1 MSPLLLAYGRT
12 ARAMD
17 VHADADAI
25 LQLAPTVLG
34 AGIMVKMRRKNCGRI
49 RLHGLKLRNSARM
62 RENFAA
68 GGVQR
73 RSQGNP
79 FRDNHT
85 YLLGGRYSRRYS
97 GYSPAQHAS
106 SLPHIH
112 NILRYL
118 ILLSP
123 DERVRSFTPI
133 ELDTAPHSHYVLYYH
148 VRYGGNKDRQ
158 CGQGQSIITSH
169 VCLRQ

>member
-1 MSPLLLAYGRT
+1 M
-12 ARAMD
+12 
-17 VHADADAI
+17 HADADAI
-25 LQLAPTVLG
+25 LQLAPTVPASWLKCG
-34 AGIMVKMRRKNCGRI
+34 EKTVVTGRI

-112 NILRYL
+112 DILRYL

-123 DERVRSFTPI
+123 DE
-133 ELDTAPHSHYVLYYH
+133 
-148 VRYGGNKDRQ
+148 
-158 CGQGQSIITSH
+158 
-169 VCLRQ
+169 